1 MTSALH
7 RAWLADQAA
16 QATTRRID
24 MPTLTLIAPELRHTS
39 DPAPARCVT
48 TSTNIVIGGA
58 CTRVYPAPGAI
69 SGPHRPPATRGDRA
83 VTWASAIGALVVA
96 VLLLAEAL
104 A

>member
-1 MTSALH
+1 
-7 RAWLADQAA
+7 
-16 QATTRRID
+16 

-58 CTRVYPAPGAI
+58 CTRVHPAPRAI

-96 VLLLAEAL
+96 VLLMAEAL

>member
-1 MTSALH
+1 MSAHPYVSEWRESCLPEW
-7 RAWLADQAA
+7 RETDLAD
-16 QATTRRID
+16 RI
-24 MPTLTLIAPELRHTS
+24 TLEAPELRHVS

-58 CTRVYPAPGAI
+58 CTRVHPAPRAI